1 MEWNVKHGM
10 ELNGIE
16 VVSMWFRL
24 QMLPEPVMVL
34 LQERICSL
42 RGANS
47 FPITEPSHIT
57 GIRYSPIAEVENK
70 KNT

>member
-1 MEWNVKHGM
+1 
-10 ELNGIE
+10 
-16 VVSMWFRL
+16 MWFRL

-57 GIRYSPIAEVENK
+57 GIRYSPIAEVK
-70 KNT
+70 KKKMPNSIITVTYLMIRE